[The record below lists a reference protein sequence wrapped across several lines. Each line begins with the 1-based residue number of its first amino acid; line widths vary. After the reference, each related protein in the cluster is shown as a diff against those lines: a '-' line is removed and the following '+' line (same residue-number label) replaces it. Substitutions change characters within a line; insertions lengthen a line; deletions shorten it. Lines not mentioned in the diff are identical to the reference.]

1 MEIPELTKI
10 FQIDGRVRS
19 SQEYG
24 EGHINTTVL
33 AELEDGRSYLL
44 QAINTEIFRNVQE
57 LMDNIQKVTE
67 YLRKKVMA
75 RGGDVQRETLQIIP
89 ARDGR
94 LFYQDPSGTCWR
106 VYPYIPGTVTYQSF
120 DHPDIFQRCGEAFG
134 GFLADLAGFPASTL
148 YEVLPDFHNTRKR
161 FEALL
166 KAVESD
172 TCGRVKEV
180 EKEIRFAL
188 EREELYG
195 QITDMLN
202 SGQIP
207 LRVTHND
214 TKVNNVL
221 VDAQTGQ
228 GVCVIDL
235 DTVMPGSCLY
245 DFGDAVRFGA
255 ATEPEDTRNPEA
267 MAVNLELFT
276 AFARGYLSG
285 TRGTLTLREVESLPL
300 GAMMMTLEN
309 GIRFLTDY
317 LEGDTY
323 FKIHRPGHNLDRCRA
338 QFALAADM
346 ERRMQELNAA
356 VRAVQ

>member
-1 MEIPELTKI
+1 MKIPELTEI

-19 SQEYG
+19 FQEYG

-44 QAINTEIFRNVQE
+44 QAINTEIFRNVQA
-57 LMDNIQKVTE
+57 LMDNIQKITK
-67 YLRKKVMA
+67 YLREKVAA
-75 RGGDVQRETLQIIP
+75 RGGDVRRETLRIIP

-94 LFYQDPSGTCWR
+94 LFYQDASGICWR
-106 VYPYIPGTVTYQSF
+106 VYPYIAGTVTYQSF
-120 DHPDIFQRCGEAFG
+120 DHPDIFRRCGEAFG
-134 GFLADLAGFPASTL
+134 GFLADLADFPASTL

-161 FEALL
+161 YEALL
-166 KAVESD
+166 KAVEAD
-172 TCGRVKEV
+172 ACGRVKDV
-180 EKEIRFAL
+180 EKEIRFASD
-188 EREELYG
+188 RAKLYG
-195 QITDMLN
+195 QITDMLS
-202 SGQIP
+202 SGTIP

-221 VDAQTGQ
+221 VDAQTGR

-255 ATEPEDTRNPEA
+255 ATEPEDTKHPET
-267 MAVNLELFT
+267 MTLDTELFT
-276 AFARGYLSG
+276 AFTRGYLSG
-285 TRGTLTLREVESLPL
+285 TRNTLTLREVEALPL
-300 GAMMMTLEN
+300 GALMMTLEN

-323 FKIHRPGHNLDRCRA
+323 FKIHRTGHNLDRCRA

-346 ERRMQELNAA
+346 ERRMDELNAA
-356 VRAVQ
+356 VRTAQ